1 LKKIFNYLALFGVAG
16 VVIVLDQWT
25 KALVRANI
33 AFSEPWLPDGLGW
46 LMPYA
51 RLINWHNSGA
61 AFGSFQ
67 GFSLVFTVLAFVVS
81 GLIIYY
87 YPQVAPA
94 DWWMKLAM
102 GMQLGGALGNVVDRL
117 TQQGQVTDFIS
128 VGNFPVFNVADAS
141 ISVGVAIL
149 LLGVWIK
156 ERGERKAVSM
166 AGSGD
171 PRQTE
176 GDPRQTDP
184 SQTSGDEDPR
194 QTSADEQGEGA
205 GG

>member
-1 LKKIFNYLALFGVAG
+1 MKLLRDYLSLFGMAG
-16 VVIVLDQWT
+16 IIIALDQWT

-33 AFSEPWLPDGLGW
+33 APSEMWLPDNLTW

-67 GFSLVFTVLAFVVS
+67 GFSWIFTLLAFVVA

-87 YPQVAPA
+87 YPRVEAG
-94 DWWMKLAM
+94 DWWLKLAM
-102 GMQLGGALGNVVDRL
+102 GLQLGGALGNVVDRL
-117 TQQGQVTDFIS
+117 ARGGQVTDFIS
-128 VGNFPVFNVADAS
+128 IGNFAVFNIADAS
-141 ISVGVAIL
+141 ISIGVAIL

-156 ERGERKAVSM
+156 ETYERK
-166 AGSGD
+166 
-171 PRQTE
+171 QIE
-176 GDPRQTDP
+176 
-184 SQTSGDEDPR
+184 
-194 QTSADEQGEGA
+194 ADEQGEAVDGQGENA

>member
-1 LKKIFNYLALFGVAG
+1 LKQFRDYLGLFGLAG
-16 VVIVLDQWT
+16 VIIALDQWT

-33 AFSEPWLPDGLGW
+33 APSDMWLPDGLAW

-51 RLINWHNSGA
+51 RIINWHNSGA

-67 GFSLVFTVLAFVVS
+67 GFSWIFTVLAFLVA

-87 YPQVAPA
+87 YPRVDAQ
-94 DWWMKLAM
+94 DWWLKLAL
-102 GMQLGGALGNVVDRL
+102 GMQMGGALGNVVDRL
-117 TQQGQVTDFIS
+117 FRQGQVTDFIS
-128 VGNFPVFNVADAS
+128 IGTFPVFNVADSS

-156 ERGERKAVSM
+156 ENQERKQAM
-166 AGSGD
+166 SGAAD
-171 PRQTE
+171 N
-176 GDPRQTDP
+176 
-184 SQTSGDEDPR
+184 
-194 QTSADEQGEGA
+194 SAAEPADGQGENA